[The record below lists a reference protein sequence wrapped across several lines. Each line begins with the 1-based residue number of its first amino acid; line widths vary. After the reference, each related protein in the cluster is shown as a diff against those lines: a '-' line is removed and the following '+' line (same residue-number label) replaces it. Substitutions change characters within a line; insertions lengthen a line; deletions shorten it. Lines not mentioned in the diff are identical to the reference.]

1 LSSRSK
7 ARKRA
12 VDALYAAEMRDE
24 MATDLL
30 TVTQESV
37 ANRQN
42 QDEIFD
48 FAMELVSGVLAN
60 QIEIDELL
68 SSLAQN
74 WTLDRMPALDRAILR
89 LGIYEIAFGNQ
100 VPAEVV
106 ISEAVAM
113 ASELSTDDSP
123 AFVNGILAGVA
134 ATRKPI

>member
-1 LSSRSK
+1 MSSRTK

-30 TVTQESV
+30 LATKDSV
-37 ANRQN
+37 ADRQN

-48 FAMELVSGVLAN
+48 FAMELVNGVLAN

-74 WTLDRMPALDRAILR
+74 WTLDRMPAVDRAILR
-89 LGIYEIAFGNQ
+89 LGIYEIAFGRQ
-100 VPAEVV
+100 MPAEVV
-106 ISEAVAM
+106 ISEAVAL

-123 AFVNGILAGVA
+123 AFINGILAGVA

>member
-1 LSSRSK
+1 MSSRSK

-12 VDALYAAEMRDE
+12 VDALYAADMRDE

-30 TVTQESV
+30 TETQESV
-37 ANRQN
+37 ADRQN

-106 ISEAVAM
+106 ISEAVAL